1 MNRFSNQYIDGLIRD
16 ILTEDVGYGS
26 NNFTFLTS
34 QKSLDNKAS
43 KKMDKAKTV
52 FRLPNKNEINASGI
66 ESSDYQLPALTVYS
80 FVMTQLGLTN
90 RGAVRSKKIPLTK
103 ANTREVNRYK
113 TILSSVISY
122 FGKNEPVELFY
133 DSLQHSLNAENEK
146 LGINLASVFDT
157 LKTWSNLNDKNKLL
171 QVIAAFVRGKYGS
184 DSKETD
190 RKAFNSLNNGINNYA
205 DRHDDAYIKSSG
217 RKMKQSGA
225 EGAGEYTP
233 SDMEVQMVKKIF
245 KQIQPIIRAGEE
257 SGKTPKAYIK
267 LLTNADS
274 FKSILRE
281 PVMDGIRK
289 NIMSFK
295 GTCGKFANYILKYL
309 ASQEKGSE
317 KVHAKTVI
325 DTDVRNKLNEIG
337 KEMKAAGMKDGVTLP
352 NFIKYEVKNNPSG
365 AEFLEKTLGCSAKEI
380 AKKFSSFDEF
390 NNALYSPENIKK
402 IYGDLKVN
410 VRARSK
416 GDVRKGRALQV
427 DARALNKQI
436 ANLERKAEA
445 QKDIKGKVDA
455 ATVDQIHNLKKKAK
469 EIVDTVKNDRIKDTG
484 DDTDLHSIDDVQKK
498 FDTHE
503 EEIEYMTWAFDVFS
517 KRSDTLNFIAKKLH
531 KILDNYNKY
540 INIDAYDSNNNEKAT
555 TFVVDYPKASKVY
568 KAFRD
573 KPEITDQIIM
583 WIEQELKKELKK
595 NIRFDLE
602 SGFVNVPQEESFNKL
617 DNGESP
623 EDAWEG
629 F

>member
-157 LKTWSNLNDKNKLL
+157 LKTWDKLNDKNKLL

-205 DRHDDAYIKSSG
+205 DRHDDAYIKSGG

-225 EGAGEYTP
+225 EGAGEYAP

-365 AEFLEKTLGCSAKEI
+365 AEFLEKTFGCSAKEI

-445 QKDIKGKVDA
+445 QKDMKGKVDA